1 MKNRIDLPLLE
12 IPWKGCIAAYGYK
25 DTAKIRFGALSRR
38 FFCFPAKVSHS
49 EPLSGR
55 CGADERVT
63 HPLYEHVSHSHPR
76 ENVF

>member
-1 MKNRIDLPLLE
+1 MKNRIDCRFRESLRGADLRL
-12 IPWKGCIAAYGYK
+12 
-25 DTAKIRFGALSRR
+25 TSTKIVQKSDLVRSWGR

-55 CGADERVT
+55 CGADERGT
-63 HPLYEHVSHSHPR
+63 HPLYEHVSHNNPR